1 MLIPH
6 HSQGSSRIEL
16 ELRQVL
22 LFAKDT
28 AESQNA
34 FHNQFQNELAE
45 HSNYLETISEKLNV
59 QAVSHNASRL
69 PDAVENVNE
78 TFQHAAATVPQDR
91 DERADSDEKFVKAF
105 HHNGSILFDSSQ
117 MTAISAVGIRT
128 AQFPRSACQPW
139 CSCACHSEHRLRSP
153 QLLDRVIGSLF
164 IGYSG
169 LPGLTRKCNQHSCHL
184 RSQPMTY
191 ITYFFPQWF
200 LARTISFVL
209 STTPLA
215 GPVASLK
222 VSRTVPGDSAIFYY
236 AKTGNLTKIKALFE
250 GGLASPH
257 DVHFESGITA
267 LHVRI

>member
-1 MLIPH
+1 M
-6 HSQGSSRIEL
+6 
-16 ELRQVL
+16 
-22 LFAKDT
+22 LFARDT
-28 AESQNA
+28 VASQTT
-34 FHNQFQNELAE
+34 FHGEFKNELVE
-45 HSNYLETISEKLNV
+45 QRSYLETICETLNSQRGDQSV
-59 QAVSHNASRL
+59 VTVSDVTEGNESSQGVPISPGTDGIAS
-69 PDAVENVNE
+69 
-78 TFQHAAATVPQDR
+78 
-91 DERADSDEKFVKAF
+91 SDEQIVRAF
-105 HHNGSILFDSSQ
+105 HHNGSILFDSAQ

-139 CSCACHSEHRLRSP
+139 CSCACHTERRLRSP
-153 QLLDRVIGSLF
+153 QLLDQIIGSLF

-169 LPGLTRKCNQHSCHL
+169 LPGLTKQCNQHSCHL

-222 VSRTVPGDSAIFYY
+222 VSRTVPGDSAIFTY
-236 AKTGNLTKIKALFE
+236 AKTGDVDKIRSLFE
-250 GGLASPH
+250 SGLASPH

-267 LHVRI
+267 LHVRSPP